1 MAVERKLPNL
11 APERYAEIFR
21 WLRETIPALSSNWTD
36 YNASDPGITL
46 LQLFAFIAEGTSY
59 RVDRV
64 PAGAYRN
71 FALLA
76 AGTPEPGLEETLQ
89 EAEQDV
95 LRDADD
101 DPLEFAGNVVLRD
114 PSYVELLR
122 ALRSSSGRKNPD
134 PADLYTALSRFWRS
148 PYRAITE
155 QDFAEIALEC
165 SASVSE
171 AASRAERAIVRKRGE
186 SVEVTIVSG
195 ANLSYVMGGPSV
207 SDSSNCLASIY
218 DFYDPITDSNYYD
231 KYGALTDVI
240 GRYLAPRCLIG
251 TSVSVV
257 RPQFDPTRVVATVA
271 ALVTKAPTNRDP
283 SIIDA
288 NPTTVLRRAWERITA
303 LLDPLIGGFSGQGY
317 PYRRPLTSEDIASAL
332 QGVDGLDAS
341 QPVRVYIERMTGLR
355 VGKASVGQTTVVL
368 RSARDLGFP
377 WLVSLSLQ
385 AVTSTYGML
394 VGASQIGKDTMVAK
408 VGGT

>member
-1 MAVERKLPNL
+1 MAVDRKLPNL
-11 APERYAEIFR
+11 APEGYAEIFR

-76 AGTPEPGLEETLQ
+76 AGTPEQGLDETLQ
-89 EAEQDV
+89 EAVQDV
-95 LRDADD
+95 LMDADGY
-101 DPLEFAGNVVLRD
+101 PLEFAGNVVLRD

-134 PADLYTALSRFWRS
+134 PADLYTALSGFWRS

-155 QDFAEIALEC
+155 QDFAALALEC
-165 SASVSE
+165 SAGVSE

-195 ANLSYVMGGPSV
+195 ANLSYVMSEPSV

-218 DFYDPITDSNYYD
+218 DFYDPISDSDYYD
-231 KYGALTDVI
+231 KYGDLMDVI

-251 TSVSVV
+251 TSLSVV

-271 ALVTKAPTNRDP
+271 ALVTKTPTNSDP
-283 SIIDA
+283 SIIDT
-288 NPTTVLRRAWERITA
+288 NPASVLRRAWERITA
-303 LLDPLIGGFSGQGY
+303 LLDPLIGGPSGQGY

-385 AVTSTYGML
+385 AVTSAYGMMA
-394 VGASQIGKDTMVAK
+394 GASRIGKDTMVAK